1 MFTRTESFKQF
12 LRYYPGVSVLTGICI
27 ALYIITF
34 LPLFPGRDLYTLL
47 SGVNFFI
54 AEGQYWRLVTPI
66 FLHVGFSHLLFNCFS
81 LIIIGP
87 GLEQILGTSKF
98 ILFFMLSGIL
108 ANLFTFFAEPLMYA
122 HVGASGS
129 IYGLFGCYA
138 YIIFFRKDLISP
150 QNSQTILALIIIGVV
165 MSFFQSSINITGHI
179 GGLIIGFALAW
190 LLVTNRKLT

>member
-1 MFTRTESFKQF
+1 MFTRTESFQQF
-12 LRYYPGVSVLTGICI
+12 LRYYPGVSILTGICI
-27 ALYIITF
+27 ALFIITS

-54 AEGQYWRLVTPI
+54 AEGEYWRLVTPI

-129 IYGLFGCYA
+129 IYGLFGCFT

-179 GGLIIGFALAW
+179 GGLIIGFALAR
-190 LLVTNRKLT
+190 LLVTNRQ